1 MLINPQ
7 NRATDPEI
15 SLFFQEICS
24 EQLESLIKSPGP
36 DLYKDFYLE
45 YSLKNL
51 LFKIFVAFLF

>member
-7 NRATDPEI
+7 KSEIDPEI
-15 SLFFQEICS
+15 SQFFQEICS
-24 EQLESLIKSPGP
+24 EKLESLIRSPGP

-51 LFKIFVAFLF
+51 LFKKYCCFFI